1 MRFEVLR
8 RDLEIAHLKGQV
20 SADQLAETLVELGSD
35 QLFLQK
41 SNVGGERMSPDD
53 IERVKR
59 IGARQ
64 WQPHGQETQ
73 PFLTENE
80 LQNLTIVAGTL
91 TGEERDIINYHIVA
105 TIKMLE
111 ALPWPKHL
119 RNVPEFAGGH
129 HERMDGKGYP
139 KGLTKDQMSLQARML
154 GLADVF
160 EALTA
165 ADRPYKSGKTLSE
178 ALKIMGFMKRDHHID
193 PDLFQ
198 IFIQDR
204 LYLKYAEKFLNPN
217 QIDEVDVE
225 ALLKI

>member
-1 MRFEVLR
+1 
-8 RDLEIAHLKGQV
+8 
-20 SADQLAETLVELGSD
+20 
-35 QLFLQK
+35 
-41 SNVGGERMSPDD
+41 
-53 IERVKR
+53 
-59 IGARQ
+59 
-64 WQPHGQETQ
+64 
-73 PFLTENE
+73 
-80 LQNLTIVAGTL
+80 
-91 TGEERDIINYHIVA
+91 
-105 TIKMLE
+105 MLE

-178 ALKIMGFMKRDHHID
+178 ALKIMGFMKRDNHID